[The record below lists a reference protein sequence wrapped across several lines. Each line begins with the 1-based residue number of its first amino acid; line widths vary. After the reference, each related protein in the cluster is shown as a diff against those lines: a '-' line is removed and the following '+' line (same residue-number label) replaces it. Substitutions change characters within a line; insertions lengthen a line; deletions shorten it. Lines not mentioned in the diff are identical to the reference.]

1 MFNIKIIDN
10 FRIILN
16 IYNYEKKNLLKKMVN
31 TLVIPDIL
39 ENINQETLQE
49 LRNSLHILNNSL
61 SNEVKGNLCNLHS
74 DLLNKI
80 GLTPYRVADPWVLK
94 LIGYNKIVLDS
105 IAEGTSDSATQKDA
119 LEYYYS
125 LIRAKASYS
134 LHTAGQKEW
143 TGILSQVP
151 ANTFIDPNIQV
162 NNITIDAN
170 GTDVNTD
177 EIRAK
182 FFESKNLT
190 YKSSQDYTD
199 LQNARNK
206 LKYSTDGSPFY
217 DKSIRDWNH
226 MRGKNTFGQWV
237 KMDNTNLIIKG
248 RKD

>member
-1 MFNIKIIDN
+1 
-10 FRIILN
+10 
-16 IYNYEKKNLLKKMVN
+16 
-31 TLVIPDIL
+31 
-39 ENINQETLQE
+39 
-49 LRNSLHILNNSL
+49 
-61 SNEVKGNLCNLHS
+61 
-74 DLLNKI
+74 LNKI